1 MSRFVRALNRTTVE
15 YFRKTSL
22 NGFGLLYFL
31 RRRKIQRILWFSFIA
46 FGILFAS
53 YVVFAMILAFLNYST
68 IIDLSEVEVLDE
80 QLKFPQLRICSGYR
94 FSRRSMHRFAE
105 ELGHLTNK
113 SQEYWLEKL
122 PYLSGFYDSL
132 SVRSQDIAEIDNM
145 LSTTNITSLL
155 MRLSPSCESLILRC
169 QLNELSINC
178 SQLFGLK
185 PSHEGNCCVLKKEN
199 VTGELSLFLDSSQE
213 DEFPLKG
220 ERALGFTF
228 HIPNW
233 LGRVSVNPGEVAALE
248 MEVTQLL
255 GNSQLGDY
263 SIRKRGCY
271 FSQEG
276 ATRKEC
282 LDECRIKAH
291 LINCQCVPYPFE
303 SSPPEQ
309 KHCTLEKIPCLQLV
323 EGEWGNQVS

>member
-1 MSRFVRALNRTTVE
+1 MSRIVAALNRTLVE

-31 RRRKIQRILWFSFIA
+31 RRRKIQRIFWFSFIA

-53 YVVFAMILAFLNYST
+53 YTVFAMILAFLNYST
-68 IIDLSEVEVLDE
+68 IIDLSEVEVLE
-80 QLKFPQLRICSGYR
+80 EHFPEIRICSGYR
-94 FSRRSMHRFAE
+94 FSSRSMHRYAE

-113 SQEYWLEKL
+113 SEEYWLEKL
-122 PYLSGFYDSL
+122 PYLSGYYDSL
-132 SVRSQDIAEIDNM
+132 TVKSEEIAEINNI

-155 MRLSPSCESLILRC
+155 MKLSPSCESLILRC
-169 QLNELSINC
+169 QLNQLSINC
-178 SQLFGLK
+178 SELFGLK
-185 PSHEGNCCVLKKEN
+185 LSILGNCCVLKKEN
-199 VTGELSLFLDSSQE
+199 LTGELSLFLDSSQE
-213 DEFPLKG
+213 NEFPLKG
-220 ERALGFTF
+220 GSSLGGFTF

-248 MEVTQLL
+248 VEVTQLL
-255 GNSQLGDY
+255 GNSQLQDY

-271 FSQEG
+271 FPQES
-276 ATRKEC
+276 APREEC

-303 SSPPEQ
+303 LNNAQ
-309 KHCTLEKIPCLQLV
+309 HKHCTLEKISCLQLV
-323 EGEWGNQVS
+323 EGE